1 MLSTATNPVAARL
14 LSVPEGEVSAFMAKR
29 GFAPVQ
35 PGIYSV
41 VGTAWRRWTLSDI
54 AEARGRPVS
63 AREVSE
69 IEKELEPRRE
79 AERARKKTSRDF
91 KAA

>member
-1 MLSTATNPVAARL
+1 MLSTATVPIAARL

-41 VGTAWRRWTLSDI
+41 VGTAWRRWTLADI
-54 AEARGRPVS
+54 AEARGRPIS
-63 AREVSE
+63 RSEVDAV
-69 IEKELEPRRE
+69 EKSLEPRRE
-79 AERARKKTSRDF
+79 AERARKNQSRQT
-91 KAA
+91 AA